1 MTRKPRGP
9 VIDAPP
15 RLRQRQ
21 RVDGSW
27 RVWWEPRHGER
38 ALGFLPVELSA
49 DKPGWSMREAQRLNA
64 EVAQAQLQGRRSTG
78 RPTGRAISDLIG
90 LYRQS
95 VHFRETL
102 SAKTRT
108 SYTALLNQIE
118 DKWGTRRVVDFD
130 KEVMATWY
138 QTLYYAKGPRMG
150 QALIRMMSVLFAFA
164 ETHGWRPDNSNPCF
178 RLQVKTPQPRA
189 RVVSWAEFDALT
201 DAARRIGLPSVALA
215 MQLSLFQGQRQTD
228 VLAATRSAFALM
240 PVLRRGHKRA
250 VQVWVW
256 TFVRSKRQNHGQIE
270 LHPEVIP
277 ALRAVLADTGTP
289 DDPRQPGDRLL
300 RCDRTGKPFTED
312 LFAKRFAEVRAAAA
326 GEIASVAGIQFRD
339 LRRSFGSLSRA
350 GGASKDD
357 TADVLGNS
365 AAVNPQLGE
374 TYMAPT
380 FHTASRA
387 VAAIRR
393 PTEKT
398 SRKGQ

>member
-1 MTRKPRGP
+1 MTRKPRQP

-21 RVDGSW
+21 RADGSW

-38 ALGFLPVELSA
+38 ALGFTPLELDATKPAWSA
-49 DKPGWSMREAQRLNA
+49 REAQRLNA

-78 RPTGRAISDLIG
+78 RPTGRTISDLIG

-108 SYTALLNQIE
+108 SYIALLNQIE
-118 DKWGTRRVVDFD
+118 DKWGTRRVIDFD

-138 QTLYYAKGPRMG
+138 QSLYYAKGPRMG
-150 QALIRMMSVLFAFA
+150 QAMIRMMSVLFAFA

-178 RLQVKTPQPRA
+178 RLQVRTPQPRA
-189 RVVSWAEFDALT
+189 RVVSWDEFDALV

-228 VLAATRSAFALM
+228 VLAATRGAFNLM

-250 VQVWVW
+250 SQVWVW

-277 ALRAVLADTGTP
+277 PLRAALADAGTP
-289 DDPRQPGDRLL
+289 DDPRGAQDRLL
-300 RCDRTGKPFTED
+300 RCDRTGRPYTED
-312 LFAKRFAEVRAAAA
+312 LFAKRFAEVRTAAA
-326 GEIASVAGIQFRD
+326 GQIATVAGIQFRD

-393 PTEKT
+393 PSPK
-398 SRKGQ
+398 KGT

>member
-1 MTRKPRGP
+1 MTRKPRQP
-9 VIDAPP
+9 IPDAPP

-21 RVDGSW
+21 RADGSW
-27 RVWWEPRHGER
+27 RVWWEPRAGER
-38 ALGFLPVELSA
+38 ALGFTPLELSA
-49 DKPGWSMREAQRLNA
+49 DKPGWSAREAQRLNA

-78 RPTGRAISDLIG
+78 RPTGRTISDLIS

-102 SAKTRT
+102 SAKTRQ
-108 SYTALLNQIE
+108 SYNILLNQLD
-118 DKWGTRRVVDFD
+118 DKWGTRRVIDFD

-138 QTLYYAKGPRMG
+138 ETLYYARGPRMG
-150 QALIRMMSVLFAFA
+150 QALIRQMSILFAFA
-164 ETHGWRPDNSNPCF
+164 ETRNWRPENSNPCF

-189 RVVSWAEFDALT
+189 RVISWAEFDALV
-201 DAARRIGLPSVALA
+201 AAAHRLGLPSIALA

-228 VLAATRSAFALM
+228 VRLATRGAFMLT
-240 PVLRRGHKRA
+240 PILRRGHKRPQ
-250 VQVWVW
+250 QVWVW
-256 TFVRSKRQNHGQIE
+256 TFLRSKRQNMGQIE

-277 ALRAVLADTGTP
+277 ALRKTLADIGDP
-289 DDPRQPGDRLL
+289 DAPLQHADRLL
-300 RCDRTGKPFTED
+300 RCDRTGKPYTED
-312 LFAKRFAEVRAAAA
+312 LFAKRFAEVRTAAAA
-326 GEIASVAGIQFRD
+326 EIATVAGIQFRD

-365 AAVNPQLGE
+365 AAINPQLGE

-387 VAAIRR
+387 VTAIRR
-393 PTEKT
+393 PTEQAKK
-398 SRKGQ
+398 KGR